1 MSTSQFFPMASALG
15 FRGKFAKVE
24 LVKINWR
31 NYSMQ
36 KPDPYWRGAR
46 IAARILRKKDSGK
59 SLSPRDQRLARELLE
74 DEGVSNRLIDQAV
87 ACLKATV
94 KF

>member
-1 MSTSQFFPMASALG
+1 MGYSSG
-15 FRGKFAKVE
+15 
-24 LVKINWR
+24 VKINWR
-31 NYSMQ
+31 NYSTQ
-36 KPDPYWRGAR
+36 KPNPLWRGAR
-46 IAARILRKKDSGK
+46 IAARILRKRESGK
-59 SLSPRDQRLARELLE
+59 LLTQRDRRIARELYE